1 MKYVD
6 LDDEEVFYNKKEK
19 TSKAYIDEDLGIKT
33 LKAEKTR
40 TQDILDSLYTEP
52 VKKESKVLNKI
63 NEIDVPQIEYK
74 SKSDSILEEEH
85 LDSVCNIIK
94 TYGNESV
101 EGFFLK
107 ENLFSELISD
117 YQRAVARFNLGIG
130 EEYSLVWGNI
140 TGDIKKQEDL
150 YEFLTNSLD
159 SYVDDYT
166 GDVNDLL
173 VRFTAEVNRMLSQK
187 VNRHSPHLEGIP
199 TTSLPGIDDDSARI
213 ASTEWVN
220 QKLSMDES
228 NILKFI
234 KLSSDHMFY
243 GEPPKTI
250 VLSWEFY
257 QPVEEVKVNG
267 EIINITNKSM
277 TIPNLDGDYLI
288 HFYYKVGGIEYNKFL
303 TFNKVHAYYY
313 NFTGKGIPTT
323 GTKDFP
329 FLVDSGQDKFVYLY
343 IPNDNKARLSVD
355 NIYGGFVLIDS
366 MIINGILYYLYRT
379 VNYGLG
385 EIHLK
390 YDKK

>member
-6 LDDEEVFYNKKEK
+6 LDDEEIIHNKKEK
-19 TSKAYIDEDLGIKT
+19 TNKAYLDEDLGIKT
-33 LKAEKTR
+33 LKDEKIYN
-40 TQDILDSLYTEP
+40 QDITDSLSTEP
-52 VKKESKVLNKI
+52 VKKEPKALNKP

-74 SKSDSILEEEH
+74 SKSDNILEEEH
-85 LDSVCNIIK
+85 LDSVCSIVK

-140 TGDIKKQEDL
+140 TGNIKNQEDL
-150 YEFLTNSLD
+150 YEFLINSLN

-173 VRFTAEVNRMLSQK
+173 ARFTAEVNRMLSQK

-228 NILKFI
+228 NVLKFI

-257 QPVEEVKVNG
+257 QPVEEIKVNG
-267 EIINITNKSM
+267 EIIDPTDKSIV
-277 TIPNLDGDYLI
+277 IPNLDGDYLI
-288 HFYYKVGGIEYNKFL
+288 HFYYKIGGIEYNKFL

-313 NFTGKGIPTT
+313 NFTGEGIPTT

-329 FLVDSGQDKFVYLY
+329 VLVDSGQDKFVYLY
-343 IPNDNKARLSVD
+343 IPNDGEARLFVD
-355 NIYGGFVLIDS
+355 NILGGFVLINN
-366 MIINGILYYLYRT
+366 MIINGVLYYLYRT

-385 EIHLK
+385 ELHIT
-390 YDKK
+390 YDKQ